1 MLEIKNLRVSI
12 EGKEILKGV
21 SLTVRQGEIH
31 ALMGPN
37 GSGKSTLAY
46 SVMGH
51 PKCKVIEGEIL
62 YRGKNLIG
70 LPPDERAKLGLYL
83 AFQYPLEIEG
93 VTLSHFLWTAYRSL
107 MSNGN
112 EEKPSPQVMISF
124 RRKVR
129 EKVQLLGLEEE
140 FLDRYL
146 NVGFSGG
153 EKKRVEILQ
162 MAVLEPEIA
171 LLDETDSGLDIDS
184 LRTVAEAINKM
195 RSPEFGAL
203 VITHYQRI
211 LRYLEPDFVHVIYDG
226 RIVLSGGP
234 ELAFELE
241 KKGYAWL
248 SKTENNRGYNDV
260 K

>member
-1 MLEIKNLRVSI
+1 
-12 EGKEILKGV
+12 
-21 SLTVRQGEIH
+21 
-31 ALMGPN
+31 
-37 GSGKSTLAY
+37 
-46 SVMGH
+46 
-51 PKCKVIEGEIL
+51 
-62 YRGKNLIG
+62 
-70 LPPDERAKLGLYL
+70 
-83 AFQYPLEIEG
+83 
-93 VTLSHFLWTAYRSL
+93 
-107 MSNGN
+107 
-112 EEKPSPQVMISF
+112 
-124 RRKVR
+124 
-129 EKVQLLGLEEE
+129 VQLLGLEEE